1 MVDVKSEGACGPVF
15 GNSAFIIFLILILL
29 ILGLSCFGG
38 CI

>member
-1 MVDVKSEGACGPVF
+1 MADVVTEGACAGF
-15 GNSAFIIFLILILL
+15 GNSAFIIFLIFILL